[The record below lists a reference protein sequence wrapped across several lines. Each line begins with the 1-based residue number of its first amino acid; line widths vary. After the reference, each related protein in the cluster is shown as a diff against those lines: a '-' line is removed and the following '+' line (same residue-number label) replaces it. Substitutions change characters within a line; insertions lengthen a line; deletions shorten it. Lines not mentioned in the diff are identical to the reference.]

1 MIKKFI
7 TVVMMAIMVTGLVAC
22 GNNNGTS
29 TATDANNSTADGTNQ
44 ETADNSLQ
52 DILDKGELV
61 LGLDASFPPMGF
73 RDQNNDIVGYD
84 IDLANEVAAR
94 MGVKLKT
101 QPIIWDSK
109 EQELNGKNID
119 CIWNG
124 FTANAER
131 LENNQCSKTYLLNKQ
146 VAVVLADS
154 NYNTLADLAGTTVI
168 IQKGSSAQ
176 DAIDA
181 NPDFK
186 GSLGK
191 LLIIDDNLTA
201 LRDLGVGSDA
211 VVMDLVV
218 ANYYAKQNEGKY
230 RILTDEVLSEEEYVI
245 GFRKGDVALCQ
256 EVEKQLAEMV
266 KDGTMAKLDEKW
278 FGQSASTITK

>member
-1 MIKKFI
+1 MIKKI
-7 TVVMMAIMVTGLVAC
+7 LTVAMMAVMVTGLVAC
-22 GNNNGTS
+22 GGNKDGATTTAEANGS
-29 TATDANNSTADGTNQ
+29 TTDATTQDA
-44 ETADNSLQ
+44 SLQ

-73 RDQNNDIVGYD
+73 RDEKNEIVGYD
-84 IDLANEVAAR
+84 IDLATEVAKR
-94 MGVKLKT
+94 LGVTLKT
-101 QPIIWDSK
+101 QPIIWDAK
-109 EQELNGKNID
+109 EQELSSKNID

-124 FTANAER
+124 FTVNAER
-131 LENNQCSKTYLLNKQ
+131 LANNQCSKTYLLNKQ
-146 VAVVLADS
+146 VAVVAADS
-154 NYNTLADLAGTTVI
+154 EYNTLADLAGKTVI

-181 NPDFK
+181 KPEFK
-186 GSLGK
+186 DSLGK

-230 RILTDEVLSEEEYVI
+230 RIFTEEVLSEEEYVI

-266 KDGTMAKLDEKW
+266 KDGTMAKIDEKW
-278 FGQSASTITK
+278 FGQDASTITK